1 MEIGSGSSSKVIPE
15 SVMEAVKRTCSNI
28 DEVKANL
35 DELLS
40 YCDAETL
47 STMEPLERARVLLLI
62 AKSTTTLFACMSVF
76 FSVLFHVVCELHASI
91 KRQTFFFF
99 SNLCYLLEPIGL

>member
-1 MEIGSGSSSKVIPE
+1 METGGSSSGSNGVIPE
-15 SVMEAVKRTCSNI
+15 SVMNAVTRTSTNI

-47 STMEPLERARVLLLI
+47 SAMEPLERARLLMLVSK
-62 AKSTTTLFACMSVF
+62 ATTTLFACMSI
-76 FSVLFHVVCELHASI
+76 SI
-91 KRQTFFFF
+91 LAFFFF
-99 SNLCYLLEPIGL
+99 CMRRLV